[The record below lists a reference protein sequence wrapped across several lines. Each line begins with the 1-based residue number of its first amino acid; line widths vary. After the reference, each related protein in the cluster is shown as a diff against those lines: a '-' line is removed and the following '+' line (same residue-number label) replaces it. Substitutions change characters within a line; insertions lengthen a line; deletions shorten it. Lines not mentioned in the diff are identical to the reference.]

1 VCLPYTAIDQLLL
14 RLDEI
19 TEQLSDMLKGGKV
32 EAMEKQRQRWISL
45 KKSIQ
50 NEIENYFEV
59 VSIRDTYLS

>member
-1 VCLPYTAIDQLLL
+1 MPYTAIDQLLL

-19 TEQLSDMLKGGKV
+19 TEQLSDMLKGSKV

-45 KKSIQ
+45 KKSVQ